1 MINAMGYTSVEK
13 IILSK
18 TENKTI
24 KPNEFVYAKVDLTMA
39 NDVTAL
45 QAFDVLTGEMETQK
59 VWDNSKVK
67 IVYDHYFP
75 ANNVNNANVIS
86 RIRKIC
92 KEQSIEFFE
101 NKGICHQIMLENF
114 VLPGQIVV
122 GADSHTCTYG
132 CIGALGLGVGS
143 TDLAGVFAMG
153 KIWLKVPETV
163 KIVLRGEFKKGIY
176 AKDIILKIIGDYTSS
191 GFNYEIM
198 EFSGEVVE
206 KMDISQRATICNMV
220 VEGGAKSSFIEPDNK
235 TIDFIKRHANS
246 TDAKLVK
253 SDKDAQYKDIL
264 EYDVTSLEPM
274 IACPHTVDNV
284 KPLREIEGLEINQ
297 AFLGSCTNG
306 RIEDLKIAASIIK
319 GKKISDNIRML
330 VVPASVSVLSQ
341 AIKEGLIEE
350 FLKFGAI
357 INHPCCSNCWGV
369 CQAILGDCERQISS
383 ANRNFKGRNGSPSSE
398 TYLASPAAVAASAL
412 TGKITDPRNFV
423 KL

>member
-1 MINAMGYTSVEK
+1 MGYTAVEK
-13 IILSK
+13 IILSGSD
-18 TENKTI
+18 NKTI

-45 QAFDVLTGEMETQK
+45 QAFDVLTVEMEVQK

-75 ANNVNNANVIS
+75 ANNVNNANVLS

-92 KEQSIEFFE
+92 KEQDVEFFE

-143 TDLAGVFAMG
+143 TDLGGVFATG
-153 KIWLKVPETV
+153 KIWLKVPETI
-163 KIVLRGEFKKGIY
+163 KIVLKGKFKKGIY

-198 EFSGEVVE
+198 EFSGEVIE
-206 KMDISQRATICNMV
+206 RMDINERATLCNMT
-220 VEGGAKSSFIEPDNK
+220 VEGGAKSSFIAPDDK
-235 TIDFIKRHANS
+235 TIDFIKRNS
-246 TDAKLVK
+246 VDAKLVRG
-253 SDKDAQYKDIL
+253 DKDAQYKDIL
-264 EYDVTSLEPM
+264 EYDIASLEPM
-274 IACPHTVDNV
+274 IASPHTVDNV

-319 GKKISDNIRML
+319 GKKIADNVRML

-341 AIKEGLIEE
+341 AIKGGLIEE
-350 FLKFGAI
+350 FLNFGATV
-357 INHPCCSNCWGV
+357 NHPCCSNCWGA
-369 CQAILGDCERQISS
+369 CQAILGDGERQISS

-398 TYLASPAAVAASAL
+398 TYLASPAAVAAAAL
-412 TGKITDPRNFV
+412 TGKITDPRNFII
-423 KL
+423 